1 MKAILAA
8 GGSKAADP
16 KAFRE
21 ADIETPRAAGRD
33 LLVKVQ
39 AVSVNPVDTKIR
51 MRTPVGTDIVLGW
64 DACGVVEGAGPNL
77 RSFAAG
83 DRVYYS
89 GAMTRPG
96 TNAEY
101 HLVDER
107 IVGHAPKSV
116 SVAQAAAM
124 PLTTI
129 TAFEALF
136 DRLGF
141 APSQGAN
148 AGRNVL
154 IVGGAGG
161 VGSMAIQL
169 ARWAGLTVVATA
181 SRQDTVD
188 WCKQLGANV
197 VADHRQPL
205 AEAVRAQ
212 GFQVVDAIFCT
223 THMEKHWMQMA
234 EIIKPQGRVALI
246 DDPSG
251 PVDITAFKRKCAS
264 IHWEF
269 MFARPLY
276 ETPDMGR
283 QGEILEEVAGL
294 VDAGVLR
301 STLRETLDGLT
312 AANVQAAHVRQES
325 ATMIGKQVIVF

>member
-16 KAFRE
+16 NAFRE
-21 ADIETPRAAGRD
+21 AELEAPRAAGRD
-33 LLVKVQ
+33 LLVKVE

-51 MRTPVGTDIVLGW
+51 VRTPVGTDVVLGW
-64 DACGVVEGAGPNL
+64 DACGVVEAVGPDV
-77 RSFAAG
+77 RAFAKG
-83 DRVYYS
+83 DRVYYA
-89 GAMTRPG
+89 GAVNRPG

-107 IVGHAPKSV
+107 IVGRAPRSA

-141 APSQGAN
+141 VPAQGAN
-148 AGRNVL
+148 AGRSVL

-169 ARWAGLTVVATA
+169 ARWAGMTVVATA
-181 SRQDTVD
+181 SRPDTVD
-188 WCKQLGANV
+188 WCKELGADV
-197 VADHRQPL
+197 VVDHRQPL

-212 GFQVVDAIFCT
+212 GFPEVNAIFCT
-223 THMEKHWMQMA
+223 THMEKHWNQMA
-234 EIIKPQGRVALI
+234 EIIRPQGPVALI

-251 PVDITAFKRKCAS
+251 PLDITVFKRKCAS

-269 MFARPLY
+269 MFARPLF

>member
-16 KAFRE
+16 NAFRE
-21 ADIETPRAAGRD
+21 AELPRPEASRRD

-51 MRTPVGTDIVLGW
+51 VRTPAGSAVVLGW
-64 DACGVVEGAGPNL
+64 DAYGVVEAMGPDV
-77 RSFAAG
+77 RAFAKA
-83 DRVYYS
+83 DTVYYA
-89 GAMTRPG
+89 GAVNRPG

-107 IVGHAPKSV
+107 IVGHAPRSL
-116 SVAQAAAM
+116 SPAQAAAM

-141 APSQGAN
+141 SPVRGAN
-148 AGRNVL
+148 SGRSVL

-161 VGSMAIQL
+161 VGSMAVQL
-169 ARWAGLTVVATA
+169 ARWSGLTVIATA
-181 SRQDTVD
+181 SRPDTVQ
-188 WCKQLGANV
+188 WCRELGADV
-197 VADHRQPL
+197 VVDHRQPL

-212 GFQVVDAIFCT
+212 GFPEVNAIFCT
-223 THMEKHWMQMA
+223 THMEKHWTQMA

-251 PVDITAFKRKCAS
+251 PLDITAFKRKCAS

-269 MFARPLY
+269 MFARPLF

-294 VDAGVLR
+294 VDAGILR
-301 STLRETLDGLT
+301 STLRETLHGLT
-312 AANVQAAHVRQES
+312 AKNIQDAHVRQES
-325 ATMIGKQVIVF
+325 ASMIGKQVIVF